1 MALEREF
8 YTAAEL
14 ARLLAVSRK
23 TVDRLVRRGALPV
36 YRFGRARRF
45 RRTDLETFLA
55 ASRTGTAPAADGS
68 GSRR

>member
-1 MALEREF
+1 MGRLEKEF

-23 TVDRLVRRGALPV
+23 TVDRLVSRGALPS

-45 RRTDLETFLA
+45 RRDDLERFLQQC
-55 ASRTGTAPAADGS
+55 RTSVDSGAPTEA
-68 GSRR
+68 